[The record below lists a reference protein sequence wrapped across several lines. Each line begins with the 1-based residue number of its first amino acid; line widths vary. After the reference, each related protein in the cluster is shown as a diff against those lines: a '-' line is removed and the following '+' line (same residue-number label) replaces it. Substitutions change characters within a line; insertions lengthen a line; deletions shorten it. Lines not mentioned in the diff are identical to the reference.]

1 MTKRQLKK
9 WKRQQTRSIVDDC
22 TVQVSSIRDGAMCLI
37 EYRPERLLIGP
48 FTDHS
53 TLNTFRLGDD
63 HYVLVAIDETDGIV
77 VRDQNNAVVHYST
90 TDFVEWVVKRVLQD
104 KSKGRIRSRAEMEAK
119 ESGNG

>member
-1 MTKRQLKK
+1 
-9 WKRQQTRSIVDDC
+9 
-22 TVQVSSIRDGAMCLI
+22 MCLI

-53 TLNTFRLGDD
+53 NLNTFRLGDD

-90 TDFVEWVVKRVLQD
+90 TDFVEWIVKRVLQD
-104 KSKGRIRSRAEMEAK
+104 RSTGRIRPRAELEAK
-119 ESGNG
+119 ESAHG